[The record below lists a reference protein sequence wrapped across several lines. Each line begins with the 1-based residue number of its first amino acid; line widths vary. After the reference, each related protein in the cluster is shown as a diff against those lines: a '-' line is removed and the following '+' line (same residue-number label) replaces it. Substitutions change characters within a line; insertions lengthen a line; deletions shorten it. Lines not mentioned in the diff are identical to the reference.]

1 MTTFLLR
8 FRVFAIC
15 VPAFLVLVSSIGAQ
29 DDSVR
34 RAVANLQ
41 QDMQALNK
49 RVGELQLEVE
59 ALRSENRRLRSQVE
73 RVQAQGGNQ
82 SEIMR
87 VVESRLQSLRAEI
100 TRSEAEHRRK
110 LGDEISAQIE
120 RLAQRFQE
128 RLQEVARGA
137 QARPGPVA
145 DQPTF
150 SSDFPKNGI
159 QHTVVPGDTLS
170 HLAAR
175 YDSRVD
181 WIRNANQIANPSRD
195 LRVGQTIFIPQE

>member
-1 MTTFLLR
+1 MTSFPPSFRLLA
-8 FRVFAIC
+8 VL
-15 VPAFLVLVSSIGAQ
+15 VPALLILVSTGVAQ

-41 QDMQALNK
+41 QDMQALTQ

-59 ALRSENRRLRSQVE
+59 GLRSENRQLRSQVE
-73 RVQAQGGNQ
+73 RMRAQGGNQ

-87 VVESRLQSLRAEI
+87 MVDSRLQSMRSEI
-100 TRSEAEHRRK
+100 TRSEAEQRRK
-110 LGDEISAQIE
+110 LGDEISSQIE

-145 DQPTF
+145 EQPTF
-150 SSDFPKNGI
+150 SSDFPKNGV

-175 YDSRVD
+175 YESRVD